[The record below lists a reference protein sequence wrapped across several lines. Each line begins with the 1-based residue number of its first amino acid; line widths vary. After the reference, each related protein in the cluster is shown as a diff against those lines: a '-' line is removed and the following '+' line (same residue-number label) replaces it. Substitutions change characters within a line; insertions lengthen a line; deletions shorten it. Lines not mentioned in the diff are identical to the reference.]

1 VVYDSRREHQ
11 RRVRRNLLF
20 YNHYREEVKLVKKL
34 WLGLCLIAVLILSN
48 FVVSAKT
55 AKTVIRFQDWHMT
68 ETVWL
73 QCLKEVTA
81 EYEKSHPNVEI
92 QFEPVSQADKAKKF
106 IIASEANNAP
116 DVIHCEIQDIPPFIT
131 KGYLLNLN
139 PLIQKEKK
147 GFMDQWAE
155 EPRKIGIYRGQ
166 VRAIPDDAQSM
177 VIYYNPEIF
186 KAAGL
191 DPNKPPKT
199 WEEFREYAK
208 KMTNGKD
215 QWGFGMV
222 ANKSASLIS
231 RYFPILWSFGG
242 DIFDAKMTKCTLD
255 SPESIQAF
263 KYFVEL
269 YTKDGVTPP
278 APNEMSAQDVRTFMA
293 QKKIGMLIG
302 SGFTISI
309 VDALNPNLKAR
320 EVLRVAPLPVG
331 KKNVTFAQIDFWGI
345 SRSTK
350 IKAAAWDWIKYLTS
364 KDVQIKFFKDNGVTS
379 ARNDVGESDLIKN
392 DKFGGVISAQIPHG
406 KAMPMFIGMTE
417 VNDAI
422 IVATQEAMTKQ
433 KTPEAAM
440 KDCTTKVNA
449 IIARYKNN

>member
-1 VVYDSRREHQ
+1 VSKKV
-11 RRVRRNLLF
+11 LLVTLIGIF
-20 YNHYREEVKLVKKL
+20 LV
-34 WLGLCLIAVLILSN
+34 SN
-48 FVVSAKT
+48 FAVSAKT
-55 AKTVIRFQDWHMT
+55 VVRFQDWHMT
-68 ETVWL
+68 EDVWL
-73 QCLKEVTA
+73 KCLKEVTA
-81 EYEKSHPNVEI
+81 DYEKVHPEVKI
-92 QFEPVSQADKAKKF
+92 KFEPVSQADKAKKF

-139 PLIQKEKK
+139 PLIKKEKK
-147 GFMDQWAE
+147 GFMNQWAK
-155 EPRKIGIYRGQ
+155 EPREIGIYKGQ
-166 VRAIPDDAQSM
+166 VRAIPDAAQSM
-177 VIYYNPEIF
+177 VIYYNPDIF

-199 WEEFREYAK
+199 WEEFRSYAK
-208 KMTNGKD
+208 KMTNSKE

-242 DIFDAKMTKCTLD
+242 DVFNAKMTKCTLD
-255 SPESIQAF
+255 SPASLAAF
-263 KYFVEL
+263 KYYVEL

-293 QKKIGMLIG
+293 QKKIGMLFG
-302 SGFTISI
+302 SGWTVSI
-309 VDALNPNLKAR
+309 VDALNPALNAR
-320 EVLRVAPLPVG
+320 ETLRVAPLPVG
-331 KKNVTFAQIDFWGI
+331 KKKVTFAQIDYWGI
-345 SRSTK
+345 SKSTK
-350 IKAAAWDWIKYLTS
+350 VKNVAWNFLKYLTS

-379 ARNDVGESDLIKN
+379 SRNDVGESPLIKN
-392 DKFGGVISAQIPHG
+392 DKFGGTISAQIPYG

-433 KTPEAAM
+433 KTPEQAM
-440 KDCTTKVNA
+440 KDCTKKVNA
-449 IIARYKNN
+449 IIARYKK